1 MTDLSI
7 ADAMALSNKDGFGFG
22 EGGAYWIIILFLFMF
37 ASGGFGMFGGGGFNS
52 AALQGSL
59 TRADLTGEFNTQNI
73 LRQVTDNGNRFE
85 DRFYTLN
92 NTMRDGFVSTATGI
106 ADLGYNMQAMG
117 CAIGKEIGDA
127 KSELLTSNA
136 LNTRDILESNVANT
150 QRIIDKITDYEMS
163 ALKNKIQEY
172 EIQLSN
178 ITQTANIINQVRPF
192 PVPAYI
198 TTSPYQGSIY
208 TGTCGCGYNT
218 L

>member
-1 MTDLSI
+1 MSDLSV
-7 ADAMALSNKDGFGFG
+7 ADAMALSNKDCFGFG

-37 ASGGFGMFGGGGFNS
+37 ASGGLGMFGGYNN

-73 LRQVTDNGNRFE
+73 LRQATDNGNRLE

-92 NTMRDGFVSTATGI
+92 NTMRDGFTTTAAEI
-106 ADLGYNMQAMG
+106 ANLGYNMQAIG
-117 CAIGKEIGDA
+117 CALGKEVGDA
-127 KSELLTSNA
+127 KSEILTSNA
-136 LNTRDILESNVANT
+136 LNTRDILESNVTNT
-150 QRIIDKITDYEMS
+150 QRIIDKITDYEMNS
-163 ALKNKIQEY
+163 LKNKIQEY

-198 TTSPYQGSIY
+198 TTSPYQSSVY
-208 TGTCGCGYNT
+208 NGTCGCGYNT